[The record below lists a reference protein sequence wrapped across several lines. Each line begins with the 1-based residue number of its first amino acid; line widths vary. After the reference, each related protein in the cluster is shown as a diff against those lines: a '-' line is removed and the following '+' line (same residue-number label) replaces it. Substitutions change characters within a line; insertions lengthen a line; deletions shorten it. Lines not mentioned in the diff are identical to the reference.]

1 MTIQGLIGNAEALLS
16 ELESGALVR
25 SALEGYGEDIMAM
38 QRIQLLE
45 GKASSGDD
53 IRPYYSEDVG
63 PGGYFKNRSE
73 ADQYRAWKGSLSYPH
88 DVKRNDDAPNLY
100 INGKFHSELGVTF
113 GSEAVGILPSTPYA
127 SKIVR
132 KYGVGTFGLTRE
144 RWNEL
149 FIERGAL
156 ARVIDKV
163 KDTLYGN

>member
-25 SALEGYGEDIMAM
+25 SALENYGEDIMAL

-45 GKASSGDD
+45 GKRSDGNDL
-53 IRPYYSEDVG
+53 RPYYSEDVG
-63 PGGYFKNRSE
+63 PGGYFKTKESAER
-73 ADQYRAWKGSLSYPH
+73 YKAWKGQISYPH
-88 DVKRNDDAPNLY
+88 DVRRNADAPNLY

-113 GSEAVGILPSTPYA
+113 GSDAVGILPSTPYA

-132 KYGVGTFGLTRE
+132 KYGVGSFGLSRE
-144 RWNEL
+144 KWNEI

-156 ARVIDKV
+156 AQVINKV
-163 KDTLYGN
+163 KETLYGD